1 MLGMN
6 VAIIPNAVDEKLR
19 FRTGAE
25 CTIYKNKLRTYIPVD
40 RHVGINKNQDLEYT
54 DAYQSTIE
62 QCLEQV
68 DCKSLD
74 ELPQV

>member
-1 MLGMN
+1 M
-6 VAIIPNAVDEKLR
+6 
-19 FRTGAE
+19 
-25 CTIYKNKLRTYIPVD
+25 YNKLRTYIPVD